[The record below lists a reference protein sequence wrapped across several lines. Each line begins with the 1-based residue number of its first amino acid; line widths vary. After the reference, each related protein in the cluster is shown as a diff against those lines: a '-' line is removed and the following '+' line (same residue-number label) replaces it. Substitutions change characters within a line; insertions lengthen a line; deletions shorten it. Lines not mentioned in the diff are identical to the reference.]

1 MTETENR
8 LRDALSAAASTT
20 VDIHPLTVPVRHRFR
35 LPLAVVAAVVTVTA
49 VGAGVLWIRQ
59 ADPRATTAEVA
70 ARPSSDPEI
79 SVFLCRRNDAFPRCK
94 GKTANRAK
102 VAEALWSR
110 PDVDWIGYEDRR
122 EAYAKYRRQPGALK
136 AVTVED
142 MPDSFR
148 VVPGAGADWNA
159 IAAAARK
166 LPGVSNVVDQRCLTV
181 SSCPDVSASAS

>member
-20 VDIHPLTVPVRHRFR
+20 VDIRPLTVPARRRSR
-35 LPLAVVAAVVTVTA
+35 LPLAVVAAVVTATA
-49 VGAGVLWIRQ
+49 VGAGILWVRQ

-70 ARPSSDPEI
+70 EQPSSDLEI
-79 SVFLCRRNDAFPRCK
+79 AVFLCKKHDAFPRCK
-94 GKTANRAK
+94 GKTVDKAK
-102 VAEALWSR
+102 IAEALWSR
-110 PDVDWIGYEDRR
+110 PDVDWIGYEDNR
-122 EAYAKYRRQPGALK
+122 EAYARYRRQPDALK
-136 AVTVED
+136 AVTAED

-148 VVPGAGADWNA
+148 VVPGAGADWDA
-159 IAAAARK
+159 IVAAARK